1 MSVCEINFLSRT
13 STPRG
18 SVPVVTVSSS
28 SRDNLRDGG
37 RDPGDPAHQMIAE
50 LVDQEEEEEGISNG
64 YLGSQDTRSANGELM
79 GETLSSVAISGVG
92 SNHTCT
98 AGTNTQ
104 HN

>member
-1 MSVCEINFLSRT
+1 
-13 STPRG
+13 
-18 SVPVVTVSSS
+18 
-28 SRDNLRDGG
+28 
-37 RDPGDPAHQMIAE
+37 MIAE
-50 LVDQEEEEEGISNG
+50 LVDQEEEEEEGVSNG